1 MQLAQKNLRESLCFY
16 TFVAVLSVTDAK
28 IFARV
33 MIIDSFI
40 IEGIS
45 NIGHLHLDVGGM
57 NALIAPNGYGKSNVL
72 CAISFG
78 LMFLN
83 TNEETRRQ
91 MLRSRYLPI
100 NVSMQEKKFHF
111 EVYGRIERD
120 ERTEMVQYG
129 YECQWAE
136 GAVPGYVLSEWLKIK
151 AEDEQR
157 YRQMVNRRDG
167 YYCMIVPSA
176 TGRCNKPFAAT
187 PQQPVLPAI
196 ASGGLFLSDLAK
208 EICDIRIPNL
218 NTLDNPESYFSVEG
232 GNGISMLGG
241 MTLSEYIYQ
250 MKETDTDSF
259 SILSDGIRQ
268 LIPGIMSFEPD
279 EITLSDGRSKVYD
292 IRVQEFHNSQPTSI
306 RLLSSGSKRMIF
318 LFTLCMAAR
327 KQNIPMIMV
336 EEPENSVHPRL
347 MENLLLTLQAYASNT
362 KILMTSHSPYLM
374 RYMQPDQMYFGL
386 PMNDGLAHF
395 KKVNPSKLKYLYKY
409 AGDMELTFGE
419 FMFDFMLDMES
430 ENEKLTTFF
439 K

>member
-1 MQLAQKNLRESLCFY
+1 MRELIHFCIFVSVLR
-16 TFVAVLSVTDAK
+16 VTDAK

-33 MIIDSFI
+33 MIIDNFI

-45 NIGHLHLDVGGM
+45 NIRHMRLDVGEM

-72 CAISFG
+72 SAISFG
-78 LMFLN
+78 LMYIN
-83 TNEETRRQ
+83 ANEETKRQ

-100 NVSMQEKKFHF
+100 NVSMSEKKFHF
-111 EVYGRIERD
+111 EIHGRIQREG
-120 ERTEMVQYG
+120 RTEMVQYG

-136 GAVPGYVLSEWLKIK
+136 GVVPGYVLSEWLKIK

-157 YRQMVNRRDG
+157 FRQMIKRRNG
-167 YYCMIVPSA
+167 YYSLIVPSA

-187 PQQPVLPAI
+187 PQQLTLPVI

-218 NTLDNPESYFSVEG
+218 NSLDNPASYFSVEG

-250 MKETDTDSF
+250 MKETDADSF

-268 LIPGIMSFEPD
+268 LIPDIVLFEPD
-279 EITLSDGRSKVYD
+279 EITLSDGRSRVYD
-292 IRVQEFHNSQPTSI
+292 IRVQEKYNSQPTSI

-347 MENLLLTLQAYASNT
+347 MENLLLALQAYASNT

-374 RYMQPDQMYFGL
+374 RYMQPNQMYFGL
-386 PMNDGLAHF
+386 PKHDGLAHF
-395 KKVNPSKLKYLYKY
+395 AKVNPSKLKYLYRY

-419 FMFDFMLDMES
+419 FMFDFMLDVEAD
-430 ENEKLTTFF
+430 NEKLATYF

>member
-1 MQLAQKNLRESLCFY
+1 
-16 TFVAVLSVTDAK
+16 
-28 IFARV
+28 

-45 NIGHLHLDVGGM
+45 NIGHLRLDVGEM

-72 CAISFG
+72 SAIGFG

-111 EVYGRIERD
+111 EVFGRIERD
-120 ERTEMVQYG
+120 DRTEMVQYG

-187 PQQPVLPAI
+187 PQQPVLPTI

-250 MKETDTDSF
+250 MKETDADSF

-268 LIPGIMSFEPD
+268 LIPSIVSFEPD

-292 IRVQEFHNSQPTSI
+292 IKVQEEHNSLPTSI

-318 LFTLCMAAR
+318 LFTLCMAAH

-347 MENLLLTLQAYASNT
+347 MENLLLTLQAYASST

-419 FMFDFMLDMES
+419 FMFDFMLDMETD
-430 ENEKLTTFF
+430 NEKLNTFF

>member
-1 MQLAQKNLRESLCFY
+1 MQLAQKYLRESLYFY
-16 TFVAVLSVTDAK
+16 NFVAILSVTDAK

-45 NIGHLHLDVGGM
+45 NIGHLRLDVGEM
-57 NALIAPNGYGKSNVL
+57 NALIAPNGYGKSNVVS
-72 CAISFG
+72 AISFG

-100 NVSMQEKKFHF
+100 NFSMQEKKFHF

-136 GAVPGYVLSEWLKIK
+136 GVVPGYVLSEWLKIK
-151 AEDEQR
+151 AENEQR

-250 MKETDTDSF
+250 MKETDADSF
-259 SILSDGIRQ
+259 SVLSDGISQ
-268 LIPGIMSFEPD
+268 LIPGIVSFEPD

-292 IRVQEFHNSQPTSI
+292 IRVQEIHNSQPTSI

-327 KQNIPMIMV
+327 NQNIPMIMV

-419 FMFDFMLDMES
+419 FMFDFMLDMETD
-430 ENEKLTTFF
+430 NEKLVTFF

>member
-1 MQLAQKNLRESLCFY
+1 
-16 TFVAVLSVTDAK
+16 
-28 IFARV
+28 

-45 NIGHLHLDVGGM
+45 NIGHLRLDVREM
-57 NALIAPNGYGKSNVL
+57 NALIAPNGYGKSNAL
-72 CAISFG
+72 SAISFG

-91 MLRSRYLPI
+91 MLRSHYLPI

-111 EVYGRIERD
+111 EIYGRIERD
-120 ERTEMVQYG
+120 DRTEMVQYG

-136 GAVPGYVLSEWLKIK
+136 GTVPGYVLSEWLKIK

-157 YRQMVNRRDG
+157 YRQMMNRQDG

-176 TGRCNKPFAAT
+176 TGRCNKPYAAT

-232 GNGISMLGG
+232 GDGIPMLGG
-241 MTLSEYIYQ
+241 MTLCEYIYQ
-250 MKETDTDSF
+250 MKETDADSF

-268 LIPGIMSFEPD
+268 LIPGIVSFEPD

-292 IRVQEFHNSQPTSI
+292 IRVQEEHNSLPTSI
-306 RLLSSGSKRMIF
+306 RLLSSGSKRIIF

-347 MENLLLTLQAYASNT
+347 MEDLLLILQAYASNT

-419 FMFDFMLDMES
+419 FMFDFMLDMKAG
-430 ENEKLTTFF
+430 NEKLTTFF

>member
-1 MQLAQKNLRESLCFY
+1 
-16 TFVAVLSVTDAK
+16 
-28 IFARV
+28 

-45 NIGHLHLDVGGM
+45 NIGHLRLDVREM
-57 NALIAPNGYGKSNVL
+57 NALIAPNGYGKSNAL
-72 CAISFG
+72 SAISFG

-91 MLRSRYLPI
+91 MLRSHYLPI

-111 EVYGRIERD
+111 EIYGRIERD
-120 ERTEMVQYG
+120 DRTEMVQYG

-136 GAVPGYVLSEWLKIK
+136 GTVPGYVLSEWLKIK

-157 YRQMVNRRDG
+157 YRQMMNRQDG

-176 TGRCNKPFAAT
+176 TGRCNKPYATT

-232 GNGISMLGG
+232 GDGIPMLGG
-241 MTLSEYIYQ
+241 MTLCEYIYQ
-250 MKETDTDSF
+250 MKETDADSF

-268 LIPGIMSFEPD
+268 LIPGIVSFEPD

-292 IRVQEFHNSQPTSI
+292 IRVQEEHNSLPTSI
-306 RLLSSGSKRMIF
+306 RLLSSGSKRIIF

-347 MENLLLTLQAYASNT
+347 MEDLLLILQAYASNT

-419 FMFDFMLDMES
+419 FMFDFMLDMKAG
-430 ENEKLTTFF
+430 NEKLTTFF